1 MLRGSSSES
10 IRRCPRCRAPIA
22 QAEDGGCNRMSCA
35 LELHFLSPSGCTFWG
50 REPWSRRRRRR
61 RRRLGQ
67 LGLSVYLARKGWG
80 SPWRW
85 PTSTG
90 RCSSLRWRKSGTR
103 ARSTRKRKRGSWR
116 SWPQRKGLQEPQGL
130 AIAASNTSRSPAESP
145 AKASPEEEEEEE
157 EEEGDGGA
165 AWTEERRRD
174 GRRAPPSPGQRP
186 LCRPIPALWHGFSGS
201 ATQRR
206 PCREHRPQADSQV
219 CKEEGKPPGF
229 CFHA

>member
-1 MLRGSSSES
+1 MELVVRSIKIGGSSWN
-10 IRRCPRCRAPIA
+10 AW
-22 QAEDGGCNRMSCA
+22 
-35 LELHFLSPSGCTFWG
+35 PSGCCPGCCSVAKRLDAAKRVPEHPPLPPLPSPDRPGGG
-50 REPWSRRRRRR
+50 R
-61 RRRLGQ
+61 
-67 LGLSVYLARKGWG
+67 GLQPDELRPRAPLPQGWG